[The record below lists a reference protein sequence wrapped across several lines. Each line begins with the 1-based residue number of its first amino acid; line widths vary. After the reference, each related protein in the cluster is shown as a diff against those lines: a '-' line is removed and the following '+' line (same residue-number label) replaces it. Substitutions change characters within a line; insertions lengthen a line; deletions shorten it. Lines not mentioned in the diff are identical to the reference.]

1 MVGGWVV
8 DLVGSLR
15 ALLASG
21 TVGMAILDR
30 ELRYIAINDVLA
42 ALNGHPAAA
51 HPGRSVEEMIKPAVR
66 PILAV
71 LRQVVESGKAK
82 TAARIEGELEAH
94 VDVLPYHDADGQ
106 LVAVVV
112 IVVDITA
119 QRKAESALAR
129 QLAIARLISELS
141 TGFIRLPAS
150 NIDEGIGVALRAIGE
165 GLELDRANVS
175 LLSDD
180 LERFTMTHRWLG
192 DDDSGGSPPL
202 FQDVPMSTLPW
213 AQARIRRG
221 EDLVM
226 NRLDE
231 LPPEAGAEHALFAQ
245 VGAQSGVV
253 VPMTIGLRPIGF
265 VGFVQSRRQRTWND
279 DELAAMRLAAQIFAS
294 AIDRKRTDEA
304 LRERLG
310 FEHLLS
316 GLSTRLIS
324 APVEHIDAVI
334 VDTLRAVVEEQKLG
348 RAIVQL
354 LNEPRTH
361 FLPSYEACASGVD
374 SFTKSMTGL
383 PIAQFGWPLPQIA
396 AGETVV
402 VYRNDLPPQA
412 TSARMVFERDQGH
425 FAALATVPLVIAGT
439 VVGCIGFFLRAA
451 SNPLPE
457 GFIQQ
462 LRLVGEM
469 VANALARKRGE
480 EARRLAFDE
489 LARLKA
495 SAERERDYLREEVG
509 SAGDIVGDSPA
520 LRAALER
527 VAAVAA
533 TDATVLLHG
542 ESGVGKELFA
552 RALAAGSR
560 RANHALVK
568 VNCASVPKDLFESE
582 FFGHVRGAF
591 TGAHKDREGRF
602 ELADG
607 GTLFLDEVGDIPLDL
622 QAKLLRVLQEGEFER
637 VGDDRT
643 RRVDVRIVAATHRDL
658 AAEVAAGRFRQD
670 LYYRLSVFPIE
681 VPPLRARKADIRRL
695 AEHFLAHFGRAM
707 GRQGLTLDESQAR
720 VLEAYE
726 WPGNIRELRHVI
738 ERAVILSRTPPL
750 RLDLALPTA
759 AAPAA
764 TPATRAASIMTDA
777 ELRTLERDNLVATLE
792 RVNWR
797 VAGSGGAAELLGV
810 RPSTL
815 RDRMKA
821 LGIQRRT

>member
-1 MVGGWVV
+1 
-8 DLVGSLR
+8 
-15 ALLASG
+15 
-21 TVGMAILDR
+21 MAILDR

-42 ALNGHPAAA
+42 ALNGYPAAE
-51 HPGRSVEEMIKPAVR
+51 HPGRKAEEMIKPSVR
-66 PILAV
+66 PAIVAV
-71 LRQVVESGKAK
+71 LREAIESGKAR

-94 VDVLPYHDADGQ
+94 VDVLPYYEGGQ
-106 LVAVVV
+106 LSAIVV

-119 QRKAESALAR
+119 QRRAESALAR
-129 QLAIARLISELS
+129 QLEIARLISELS
-141 TGFIRLPAS
+141 TGFIRLPAA

-165 GLELDRANVS
+165 GLDLDRANVCV
-175 LLSDD
+175 LSDD
-180 LERFTMTHRWLG
+180 QERFTMTHRWVAAH
-192 DDDSGGSPPL
+192 DPHAPPL
-202 FQDVPMSTLPW
+202 YRDVPLSMMPM
-213 AQARIRRG
+213 QQERIQRG
-221 EDLVM
+221 EDLIL
-226 NRLDE
+226 NDIDD
-231 LPPEAGAEHALFAQ
+231 LPPEATAERAIFTQAS
-245 VGAQSGVV
+245 AQSAVM
-253 VPMTIGLRPIGF
+253 VPMTIGLRPVGF
-265 VGFVQSRRQRTWND
+265 VGFIQSRRQRTWSE
-279 DELAAMRLAAQIFAS
+279 DELGGMRLAAQIFAS
-294 AIDRKRTDEA
+294 ALDRKRTDEA
-304 LRERLG
+304 LRGRLS
-310 FEHLLS
+310 FQHLLS
-316 GLSTRLIS
+316 ALSTRLIN
-324 APVEHIDAVI
+324 APIENIDVVI
-334 VDTLRAVVEEQKLG
+334 EGTLRAVVEEQNLG

-354 LNEPRTH
+354 LNDERTH
-361 FLPSYEACASGVD
+361 FMPSYEACAPGVD
-374 SFTKSMTGL
+374 SFRKSMSGL

-402 VYRNDLPPQA
+402 IHRDALPPQA
-412 TSARMVFERDQGH
+412 TSARMVFERDRAGD

-439 VVGCIGFFLRAA
+439 VVGCIGFFLRTAV
-451 SNPLPE
+451 NPLPE
-457 GFIQQ
+457 SFIQQ

-469 VANALARKRGE
+469 VANALARKNAE
-480 EARRLAFDE
+480 EARRRAFDE

-509 SAGDIVGDSPA
+509 SAGDIIGDSPA

-552 RALAAGSR
+552 RAIAAGSR

-681 VPPLRARKADIRRL
+681 VPPLRARKPDIRRL
-695 AEHFLAHFGRAM
+695 AEHFLAHFARTM
-707 GRQGLTLDESQAR
+707 GRHGLTLDDAQAR

-738 ERAVILSRTPPL
+738 ERAVILSRMPPL

-759 AAPAA
+759 ATPAPA
-764 TPATRAASIMTDA
+764 PAPRAGSIMTDA
-777 ELRTLERDNLVATLE
+777 ELRALERENLVATLE

-821 LGIQRRT
+821 LGIQRRS